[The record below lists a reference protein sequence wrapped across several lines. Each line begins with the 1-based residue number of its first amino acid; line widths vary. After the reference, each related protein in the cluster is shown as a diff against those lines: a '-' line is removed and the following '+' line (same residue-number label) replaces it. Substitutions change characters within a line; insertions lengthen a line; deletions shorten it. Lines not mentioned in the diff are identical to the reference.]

1 VLRMF
6 PPLAVISPLA
16 PIVVANMLLRVVAP
30 MAVEFRPVE
39 VKEPMVEPAIEKEW
53 LVPAM

>member
-1 VLRMF
+1 MF

-30 MAVEFRPVE
+30 IAVELRPVE